1 MATLSFC
8 GATGTVTGSR
18 FLLEHNRFKLLVDC
32 GICQGLKELRLRN
45 WNPTPFKP
53 DEVDLVVLTH
63 AHLDHSGFLPRLV
76 RSGFTGPI
84 LATEETA
91 IPVHV
96 PRYLEKVKL

>member
-53 DEVDLVVLTH
+53 DEVDLVVLTQ